1 MTKVREIPFF
11 PYADLFRSQEEELTE
26 VLTDVCGRGAFIL
39 QKDLVEFEQRL
50 AEFSGARH
58 AIGVANGTDALI
70 IGLKAV
76 GIGPGD
82 EVILPSHTYIASAAA
97 IHMVGATPVL
107 VECGPDH
114 MMDPGDVPGRITQ
127 RTRAIMPVQVNGRT
141 CDMDAIGDI
150 ADSHGLTVVEDAAQ
164 ALGSR
169 FRGRCAGTFG
179 KFGTIS
185 FYPAKL
191 LGCFGDGGAILT
203 NDDSLAGEIS
213 LLRDHGRNAEGRVVA
228 WGLNS
233 RLDNLQAAVLNFK
246 LLRYGDDIERRR
258 TLAMM
263 YDDGLRD
270 IGELRLPPAPNADWR
285 HFDVFQN
292 YELQAEQR
300 ADLMDHLES
309 RGVRTIIQW
318 GGTPVHQFK
327 ELGFTVDLPHTDAFF
342 ERCLMLPMNT
352 ALSND
357 DVTFIVEAI
366 SDFYGS

>member
-1 MTKVREIPFF
+1 
-11 PYADLFRSQEEELTE
+11 
-26 VLTDVCGRGAFIL
+26 
-39 QKDLVEFEQRL
+39 
-50 AEFSGARH
+50 
-58 AIGVANGTDALI
+58 
-70 IGLKAV
+70 
-76 GIGPGD
+76 
-82 EVILPSHTYIASAAA
+82 
-97 IHMVGATPVL
+97 
-107 VECGPDH
+107 
-114 MMDPGDVPGRITQ
+114 
-127 RTRAIMPVQVNGRT
+127 
-141 CDMDAIGDI
+141 
-150 ADSHGLTVVEDAAQ
+150 
-164 ALGSR
+164 
-169 FRGRCAGTFG
+169 
-179 KFGTIS
+179 
-185 FYPAKL
+185 
-191 LGCFGDGGAILT
+191 
-203 NDDSLAGEIS
+203 
-213 LLRDHGRNAEGRVVA
+213 
-228 WGLNS
+228 
-233 RLDNLQAAVLNFK
+233 
-246 LLRYGDDIERRR
+246 
-258 TLAMM
+258 MM